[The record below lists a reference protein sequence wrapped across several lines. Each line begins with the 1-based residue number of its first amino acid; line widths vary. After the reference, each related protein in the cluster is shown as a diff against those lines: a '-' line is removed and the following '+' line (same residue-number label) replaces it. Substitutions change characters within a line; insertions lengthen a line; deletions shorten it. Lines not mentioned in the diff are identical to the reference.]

1 MNSVLLLLLRHC
13 SSISNF
19 LIFHILVSA
28 HQPLSLSLS
37 LTTNQEETGLS
48 LSHKSQQIKKA
59 VEKTRS
65 QEKKKAVTALS
76 SLKDDDK
83 RQIRRWVCANQQLY
97 FLFSFNFFPNP
108 FIDNGFALIFTLT
121 DVVIDDGVSPS
132 SLIYVVDGRPWVL
145 KGGGCWAIEFIAD
158 HGFDVIVV
166 GLLLVEKFINFGS
179 WWVVIVDVKWFFLF
193 LSWML
198 P

>member
-1 MNSVLLLLLRHC
+1 M
-13 SSISNF
+13 
-19 LIFHILVSA
+19 
-28 HQPLSLSLS
+28 
-37 LTTNQEETGLS
+37 S

-76 SLKDDDK
+76 SLKDEDE
-83 RQIRRWVCANQQLY
+83 RQIRRWVCADQQLY

-132 SLIYVVDGRPWVL
+132 SLIYVVDGRPWVFIGR
-145 KGGGCWAIEFIAD
+145 GG
-158 HGFDVIVV
+158 V
-166 GLLLVEKFINFGS
+166 GQ
-179 WWVVIVDVKWFFLF
+179 
-193 LSWML
+193 
-198 P
+198 